1 VLTVEGLAEVEAS
14 TKESDILTV
23 EILAVVE
30 AAAKAESY
38 PEAATNES
46 AYPEHPKAPIQQ
58 IRRRFVAAHN
68 DQTISY
74 DSDFANVF
82 HPFVYRTSCKS
93 ANHLLDG

>member
-1 VLTVEGLAEVEAS
+1 MLTVEVLAEVEAS
-14 TKESDILTV
+14 TKESNILTV

-46 AYPEHPKAPIQQ
+46 AYPEHPKAPIRQ
-58 IRRRFVAAHN
+58 IRRRFVAEHN
-68 DQTISY
+68 DRTMPY
-74 DSDFANVF
+74 ASDLANVF
-82 HPFVYRTSCKS
+82 HPFVYCKSCKS